1 MSNLIAVPASSPL
14 AHLLNG
20 DIVSIGAVGFPSALS
35 SKGGSIV
42 TLPITTAELFLL
54 SEFQCLLVGALLL
67 KDCRQDL
74 RRLVLVQDLVGVI
87 LLVLLVV
94 HQVGLQLVDLLV
106 NLVLLGVVLVVHGL
120 SE

>member
-20 DIVSIGAVGFPSALS
+20 DIVSIGAAGLPTTFS
-35 SKGGSIV
+35 SREGPV
-42 TLPITTAELFLL
+42 VALPIATAELFLL
-54 SEFQCLLVGALLL
+54 SKFQGLLVGALLL

-74 RRLVLVQDLVGVI
+74 RRLVLLKDLFGVI
-87 LLVLLVV
+87 LLALLVV

-106 NLVLLGVVLVVHGL
+106 NLVMLGVL
-120 SE
+120 